1 MKMATITHPT
11 ITSSFT
17 ENVSNPSLLK
27 RFMLWAEGQEKYRFG
42 WVAGILA
49 GHGCIITPITLF
61 AIILSGSNLV
71 FFMAAIVAMMASL
84 VTNLAALPTKYTIP
98 TFIVSIVID
107 LIIIA
112 SCVVI
117 GFDITGTYI

>member
-11 ITSSFT
+11 IATTYT
-17 ENVSNPSLLK
+17 EKVVKPSLSN
-27 RFMLWAEGQEKYRFG
+27 RFIKWAEDQEQYRFG

-49 GHGCIITPITLF
+49 GHGCIVTPITLF

-71 FFMAAIVAMMASL
+71 FFMAAIIAMMASL

-98 TFIVSIVID
+98 TFFLSIVID
-107 LIIIA
+107 LVIII

-117 GFDITGTYI
+117 GFDISGTYI

>member
-11 ITSSFT
+11 ISTTYT
-17 ENVSNPSLLK
+17 EKVFNPSLLT
-27 RFMLWAEGQEKYRFG
+27 RFMQWAEGQEKYRFG

-71 FFMAAIVAMMASL
+71 FFIAAIVAMMASL

-98 TFIVSIVID
+98 AFFISILVD
-107 LIIIA
+107 LAIIA
-112 SCVVI
+112 SCVAI